1 MSATYTTGREQFGRP
16 VATFQAVGHRLAD
29 AFVDVE
35 AMRLTTL
42 QAVWLLDAGLPAAT
56 EVAVAKWWTC
66 EGGHRVAHAA
76 QHVHGG
82 VGVDVEYPL
91 SRYFRWSKQ
100 MEMTLGAAPAQLLR
114 IGNTLATEP
123 A

>member
-1 MSATYTTGREQFGRP
+1 MSAQYTAAREQFGRP
-16 VATFQAVGHRLAD
+16 IATFQAVGHRLAD
-29 AFVDVE
+29 AYVDVE

-56 EVAVAKWWTC
+56 EVAVAKWWAC

-82 VGVDVEYPL
+82 VGVDIEYPL

-100 MEMTLGAAPAQLLR
+100 LEMTLGAAPAQLLR
-114 IGNTLATEP
+114 IGSTLATEP

>member
-1 MSATYTTGREQFGRP
+1 
-16 VATFQAVGHRLAD
+16 
-29 AFVDVE
+29 
-35 AMRLTTL
+35 MRLTTL
-42 QAVWLLDAGLPAAT
+42 QAVWLLDTGLPAST
-56 EVAVAKWWTC
+56 EVAVAKWWAC

-100 MEMTLGAAPAQLLR
+100 LEMTLGAAPAQLLR
-114 IGNTLATEP
+114 LGSTLATEP